1 MEGFTVVFHA
11 FGKQS
16 KNVISGFRL
25 GINEIF
31 GLLGCYAEKISS
43 LLQLHRRRQQ
53 QHLQPL
59 IYAV

>member
-25 GINEIF
+25 GINENF
-31 GLLGCYAEKISS
+31 GRLGFYAEEISS
-43 LLQLHRRRQQ
+43 LLQLHLQL
-53 QHLQPL
+53 QHLQPP
-59 IYAV
+59 IYAA